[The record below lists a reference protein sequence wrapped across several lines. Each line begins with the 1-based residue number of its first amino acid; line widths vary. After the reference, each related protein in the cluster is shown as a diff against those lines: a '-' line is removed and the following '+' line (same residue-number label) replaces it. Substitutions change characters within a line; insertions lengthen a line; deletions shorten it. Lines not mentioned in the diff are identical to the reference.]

1 MNAWTRRSIWFGR
14 LVLGAA
20 ALLLTRIG
28 AGFIV
33 DPVGQAAPHGMVLN
47 APEAVT
53 SMRVEGGVFVGI
65 AVALAVCAAS
75 ERRLLA
81 GLAFFATVATAITAV
96 RLLGLAVDGAA
107 PFTLHVLAPE
117 MVLVVLSTTALFLER
132 RRTRAGGATTAP
144 RVASDLPV
152 RNPG

>member
-1 MNAWTRRSIWFGR
+1 MSLWTRRSIWFGR

-28 AGFIV
+28 AGFIA

-81 GLAFFATVATAITAV
+81 GLAFFATVATAITTV
-96 RLLGLAVDGAA
+96 RLLGLAVDGPA
-107 PFTLHVLAPE
+107 PFTLHLLAPE
-117 MVLVVLSTTALFLER
+117 TVLVVLSTTAFFLER
-132 RRTRAGGATTAP
+132 RRSRASRATAP
-144 RVASDLPV
+144 PPAASDLPV
-152 RNPG
+152 RQPG